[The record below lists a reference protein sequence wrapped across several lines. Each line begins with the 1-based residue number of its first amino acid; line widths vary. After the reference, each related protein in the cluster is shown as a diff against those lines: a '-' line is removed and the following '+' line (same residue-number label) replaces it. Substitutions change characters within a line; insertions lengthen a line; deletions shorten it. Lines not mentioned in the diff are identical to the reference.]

1 MTLRTLFIVR
11 SWLVLAVALVPAW
24 CFAAKTTKTTT
35 SSYQPQQE
43 TADLF
48 EAIDAGQIE
57 VKFIAKNEKQARV
70 RIKNKS
76 GKPLSVRLPEAF
88 AARPVLA
95 QILPFGRGLNAGGP
109 GGGSQNLGSTFN
121 GGQNNGNNQNAAG
134 ANFFN
139 VPAEKTAEL
148 RVPCVCLDYGKPTP
162 RAAIPY
168 ELVPLETV
176 CDKPSLAALLA
187 SLDNSNQ
194 QEIQAAAW
202 HIANDM
208 TWQELAAAR
217 IEHLLAPSELLFTA
231 KELKCAKELLDD
243 ATSLATS
250 EHIASDFSTSAAASN

>member
-1 MTLRTLFIVR
+1 MTPRTLFVVR
-11 SWLVLAVALVPAW
+11 CWLALAVVLVPAW
-24 CFAAKTTKTTT
+24 CLAAKRTAKTTP
-35 SSYQPQQE
+35 SDQPQQE
-43 TADLF
+43 TVDLF

-76 GKPLSVRLPEAF
+76 DKPLSVRLPEAF

-95 QILPFGRGLNAGGP
+95 QIGPFGGGLNVGGP

-121 GGQNNGNNQNAAG
+121 GGQNNGNNQNAGG

-139 VPAEKTAEL
+139 VPAEKTGEL

-176 CDKPSLAALLA
+176 CDKPSLAALLPK
-187 SLDNSNQ
+187 LDNSNQ

-202 HIANDM
+202 HIANDV

-217 IEHLLAPSELLFTA
+217 VEHLVVANEPLFTA
-231 KELKCAKELLDD
+231 KELKSAKELLDE
-243 ATSLATS
+243 ATSMAAS
-250 EHIASDFSTSAAASN
+250 AQVASDFSTSAAASR